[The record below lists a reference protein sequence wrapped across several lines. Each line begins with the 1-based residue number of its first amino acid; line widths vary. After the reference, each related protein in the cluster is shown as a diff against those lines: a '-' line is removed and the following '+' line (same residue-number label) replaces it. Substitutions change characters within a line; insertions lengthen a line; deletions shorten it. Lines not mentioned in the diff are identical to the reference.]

1 MNINCLCLYLLCF
14 NCSKV
19 EYMWLHAGDDS
30 NCNYLNKSLAL
41 EGGDNRD
48 ASMIIPSILW
58 SGGLTSGRFDDCHS
72 KSCPFNNPINLT
84 TFCFC
89 LELSRLYF
97 VITLTGLSLTYCA
110 PCYQR
115 SCNVTAWAREQQY
128 IYSDNH
134 VRLPDGRSGSF
145 NWLDCDFWRVT
156 AEQILRRIILDQNKF
171 QVEREIEMAKQ
182 RSVVTINRNHRAFVT
197 LESCVNSCGRY
208 GERNVRLWLRY
219 VRSN

>member
-30 NCNYLNKSLAL
+30 NYNYLNKSLAL

-58 SGGLTSGRFDDCHS
+58 SDGLTSGRFDDCHS

-84 TFCFC
+84 TFWFC

-115 SCNVTAWAREQQY
+115 SCNVSAWSREQQY
-128 IYSDNH
+128 ICSDNH
-134 VRLPDGRSGSF
+134 V
-145 NWLDCDFWRVT
+145 T
-156 AEQILRRIILDQNKF
+156 IYYIILQYIYSN
-171 QVEREIEMAKQ
+171 
-182 RSVVTINRNHRAFVT
+182 NHVILPGDLAVSIDWIVISDELR
-197 LESCVNSCGRY
+197 LSRY
-208 GERNVRLWLRY
+208 Y
-219 VRSN
+219 VG